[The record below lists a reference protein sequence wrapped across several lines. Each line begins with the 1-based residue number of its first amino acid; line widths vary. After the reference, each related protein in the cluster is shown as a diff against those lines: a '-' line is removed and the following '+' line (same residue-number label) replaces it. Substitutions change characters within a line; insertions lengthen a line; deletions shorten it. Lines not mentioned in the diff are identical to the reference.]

1 MANQYGQIVGD
12 FASKNKLSGSV
23 VPLGQI
29 GGNIDRAAVA
39 YEKNYRILDNKPS
52 INGEELLDDKTSE
65 DLHIVACKT
74 TAEWEVLVDLVPVS
88 GEICVYS
95 DGAEDASGDPVPTFK
110 IGDGET
116 LLSDLPFVSA
126 TDLGIYEWARQPE
139 KPTYTYD
146 EVGAVGAENELHINE
161 IDRMFQTVFG

>member
-1 MANQYGQIVGD
+1 MLNNGNVTGKVTADG
-12 FASKNKLSGSV
+12 SLTGSV
-23 VPLGQI
+23 SNIKNVS
-29 GGNIDRAAVA
+29 GGIDKPGKI
-39 YEKNYRILDNKPS
+39 YEKDYENLDNLPS
-52 INGEELLDDKTSE
+52 KDGVTIIGDKSNE
-65 DLHIVACKT
+65 DLHISTTKT
-74 TAEWEVLVDLVPVS
+74 TAEWEVFVDLVPVS

-146 EVGAVGAENELHINE
+146 EVGAVGAENELHITE

>member
-1 MANQYGQIVGD
+1 MLNNGNVTGRVTADG
-12 FASKNKLSGSV
+12 SLTGSV
-23 VPLGQI
+23 SNIKNVS
-29 GGNIDRAAVA
+29 GGIDKPGKV
-39 YEKNYRILDNKPS
+39 YEKDYENLDNLPS
-52 INGEELLDDKTSE
+52 KDGVTIIGDKSNE
-65 DLHIVACKT
+65 DLRISTTKT
-74 TAEWEVLVDLVPVS
+74 TAEWEALVDLVPVS

-110 IGDGET
+110 FGDGET

-146 EVGAVGAENELHINE
+146 EVGAVGAENELHITE